1 METSQKISNVIRTV
15 IILVS
20 FVAIVYFVMSG
31 VKAQMAFNET
41 HDANTSQ
48 RAALQATL
56 DASSAT
62 ERVDEE
68 SMALR
73 FTNAGDAGR
82 KVAELQNK
90 YATTDAVA
98 DPDGFTA
105 IADELD
111 TYCAGNSKDAR
122 VPWGVTG
129 TSFRWEFM
137 SGYDY
142 TESKIDVLWLG
153 YDDANNIVEYVTG
166 KYDSESGQFS
176 SVMFGGTENKLPY
189 IEDSVRAEAGAMD
202 ESNWK

>member
-48 RAALQATL
+48 IAALQATL

-111 TYCAGNSKDAR
+111 TYFAGNSKGAR

>member
-48 RAALQATL
+48 IASLQATL

-62 ERVDEE
+62 ERGDEE

-105 IADELD
+105 IADE
-111 TYCAGNSKDAR
+111 
-122 VPWGVTG
+122 
-129 TSFRWEFM
+129 
-137 SGYDY
+137 
-142 TESKIDVLWLG
+142 
-153 YDDANNIVEYVTG
+153 
-166 KYDSESGQFS
+166 
-176 SVMFGGTENKLPY
+176 
-189 IEDSVRAEAGAMD
+189 
-202 ESNWK
+202 